1 MVDGGSHPSVHI
13 NRCTTVF
20 PSKRM
25 AEMGCAKNDPL
36 MKCWGASRVLIPFF
50 GIRPDRMSLTRTSFR
65 APRSNQ
71 SFLK

>member
-50 GIRPDRMSLTRTSFR
+50 GIGLDRMNLAWTSSWAPDLTNHF
-65 APRSNQ
+65 
-71 SFLK
+71 